1 MDVLFRFFSPGGRTP
16 FIPVKSGSRLA
27 ASASS
32 NQALRTGF
40 KAIMLLW
47 LKVRDSNL
55 KKKNKKSILLL
66 GYAYEEV

>member
-40 KAIMLLW
+40 RAIMLLW
-47 LKVRDSNL
+47 LRVRDSNL
-55 KKKNKKSILLL
+55 KKIKDKCALLL
-66 GYAYEEV
+66 GKLREE